1 MLSLLLA
8 WLGSNLGAGYIGG
21 EEEERPECPSCMER
35 ILLEQQQHG
44 VWLSIINIYFSSR
57 LFSLETSAQYCLS
70 EGRLLLGVGCMGGTE
85 SWDWLLW
92 WWGRVPLLDW
102 ISRYSLRFSPA
113 TSCQYLLSAGDILH
127 TPSHTV
133 SHSKLLREG
142 FI

>member
-1 MLSLLLA
+1 MSQLYGENPPGTTITWCLA
-8 WLGSNLGAGYIGG
+8 
-21 EEEERPECPSCMER
+21 
-35 ILLEQQQHG
+35 
-44 VWLSIINIYFSSR
+44 IIMNIYFSSR

-127 TPSHTV
+127 TGAHTSPSHRLW
-133 SHSKLLREG
+133 HSKLLRDG